1 MTGRRRDDSVAR
13 RVQSAPPIPVN
24 VQDPFETEPA
34 HHRWLLT
41 TCVAGIA
48 GSLVVGS
55 AVLGIFGENAAPRP
69 AYAAINKA
77 SLTGSLSSGNR
88 PAKGVAVEGSPI
100 INAAYHPQATELVV
114 PERDLTG
121 DNAYPSI
128 TADELPY
135 GDGKTVVLNA
145 EIASAE
151 QESEN
156 ITTISKSAP
165 PEPIDETF
173 KLDKGQSLVDALV
186 DKGISRDVA
195 QSLVTAIEPVF
206 PTKLFKAGTEFDVTL
221 DRQQD
226 FYGRDATY
234 PVELSFQSGP
244 NETVL
249 VQSDEDGNFTAA
261 IDGETPGA
269 KSQYAEIKQFHSK
282 AKVGSSIYATAQD
295 GKIPDYITSELMRVF
310 SYDVDFQHQV
320 KPSDSFEVFY
330 GAPLTGS
337 SSKRKVLHYAQLTL
351 DGVTKTYF
359 RYTAADG
366 TTDYFDENGQ
376 SATRSLLKTPV
387 SGAKLT
393 SGFGMRIHPLLGYSK
408 MHTGVDFGV
417 PYGTPIRAA
426 GAGLVEIAGRFSAY
440 GIAVEL
446 KHSDRY
452 ETLYAHMSKLAAG
465 VVPGTRVNQGQ
476 IIGYVG
482 ATGRATGPHLH
493 YEVRIDTHAV
503 NPLGIKV
510 AGGRQLA
517 GKDLGRYRQTKALVT
532 AMMRNAPSATQVA
545 QASP

>member
-1 MTGRRRDDSVAR
+1 M
-13 RVQSAPPIPVN
+13 
-24 VQDPFETEPA
+24 

-55 AVLGIFGENAAPRP
+55 AVLGIFGENAAPRE
-69 AYAAINKA
+69 ANAAVSKA
-77 SLTGSLSSGNR
+77 SLTGSLGSGVRLAN
-88 PAKGVAVEGSPI
+88 AVAVEGSQI
-100 INAAYHPQATELVV
+100 ISAAYHPQTEEPVI
-114 PERDLTG
+114 PERDLAG

-135 GDGKTVVLNA
+135 GDGKTIVLNA

-151 QESEN
+151 QETQN

-165 PEPIDETF
+165 PEPVDETF
-173 KLDKGQSLVDALV
+173 TLGPGQSLADALV
-186 DKGISRDVA
+186 DKGVTRDVA
-195 QSLVTAIEPVF
+195 QSLVSAIEPVF
-206 PTKLFKAGTEFDVTL
+206 PSKMFKAGTEFDVTL

-244 NETVL
+244 NESIM
-249 VQSDEDGNFTAA
+249 VQSDEDGNFAA
-261 IDGETPGA
+261 TVDGEKPGI
-269 KSQYAEIKQFHSK
+269 KSQYAEIKQFHTRT
-282 AKVGSSIYATAQD
+282 KVGSSIYATAQD
-295 GKIPDYITSELMRVF
+295 NKIPDYIITELMRVF
-310 SYDVDFQHQV
+310 SYDVDLQRQV
-320 KPSDSFEVFY
+320 KPSDTFEVFY

-351 DGVTKTYF
+351 DGETKTYY
-359 RYTAADG
+359 RYTSADG
-366 TTDYFDENGQ
+366 ITDYFDENGQ
-376 SATRSLLKTPV
+376 SATKALLKTPV

-408 MHTGVDFGV
+408 MHTGLDFGV

-426 GAGLVEIAGRFSAY
+426 GSGVVEIAGRFSAY

-446 KHSDRY
+446 KHNDRY
-452 ETLYAHMSKLAAG
+452 ETLYAHMSRLAAG

-476 IIGYVG
+476 VIGYVG

-493 YEVRIDTHAV
+493 YEVRINTRPV
-503 NPLGIKV
+503 NPLGIQIT
-510 AGGRQLA
+510 GGRQLA
-517 GKDLGRYRQTKALVT
+517 GKDLNRYRQTRALMT
-532 AMMRNAPSATQVA
+532 AMMRSAPSATQIA
-545 QASP
+545 AATP